1 MARRKFP
8 GFWVNE
14 GQSSPPLFRR
24 LSLYIRVVFVTLVP
38 LALYGLREKLP
49 APSFWFSAVGAAP
62 TVASPPAEPVLP
74 LLPPDEARLAVP
86 SPTVGSTTLPAGTRD
101 LPAYP
106 DLLVRAAVPHTII
119 PDRPRLS
126 VITYTVEPGDT
137 VFGIAETFGIS
148 PETVLWANGDLEYH
162 PDDLSIGQELI
173 IPPVSGVYYT
183 VQAGDTLEKLAKT
196 FQVTPE
202 DILSYPLNEIGPDG
216 SLSEGQTLIIP
227 NGVKPYVPRRVQYYA
242 GPIPEDASKGTGA
255 FGWPVSGRITQ
266 NYWSLHRAIDIGAPA
281 GTPVH
286 ASDSGYVVFAGWDDS
301 GFGNLIIINHGN
313 GYLTYYAHLSK
324 ILVAV
329 GNSVSKGAKIGQVGS
344 TGRSTGSH
352 LHFEIHQ
359 HDIQRNPIGLL
370 P

>member
-1 MARRKFP
+1 LERKKLP
-8 GFWVNE
+8 GFLEND
-14 GQSSPPLFRR
+14 GQDSPPFFGR
-24 LSLYIRVVFVTLVP
+24 LSPYMVLVAI
-38 LALYGLREKLP
+38 ALIALVALREKLP

-74 LLPPDEARLAVP
+74 LFPSGEALSAVP
-86 SPTVGSTTLPAGTRD
+86 SPTLGFTTSPTGESG

-106 DLLVRAAVPHTII
+106 DLLVRAAMPHTII

-126 VITYTVEPGDT
+126 IITYTVQPGDT

-162 PDDLSIGQELI
+162 PDDLSIGQELN

-183 VQAGDTLEKLAKT
+183 VQAGDSLEKLAKT

-216 SLSEGQTLIIP
+216 TLSEGQKLIIP
-227 NGVKPYVPRRVQYYA
+227 NGVKPYVPRRVQHYA

-255 FGWPVSGRITQ
+255 FGWPASGRITQ
-266 NYWSLHRAIDIGAPA
+266 GYWSLHRAIDIGAPS
-281 GTPVH
+281 GTPVY

-301 GFGNLIIINHGN
+301 GYGNIIIINHGN

-329 GNSVSKGAKIGQVGS
+329 GNSVSKGSKIGQVGS

-352 LHFEIHQ
+352 LHFEIRQ
-359 HDIQRNPIGLL
+359 HDIQRNPIGFL